1 MLNAHKVYAKNRVN
15 PCSVKQHDQIDRP
28 VDLVHLSRQ
37 TLGNRELEREILR
50 LFNKQSEIYLER
62 MRHAKSAE
70 EWREAVH
77 TIKGS
82 ARGIGAWGVVGIAE
96 KVEKVAAARLK
107 KQKPKMI
114 AEFAGKLQDANVFI
128 NGVLADV

>member
-1 MLNAHKVYAKNRVN
+1 MLNAHQVYAKDRAN
-15 PCSVKQHDQIDRP
+15 PCSVKQNDQIDRP

-50 LFNKQSEIYLER
+50 LFHKQSGIYLER
-62 MRHAKSAE
+62 MRHAKSAA

-82 ARGIGAWGVVGIAE
+82 ARGIGAWGVVSIAE

-107 KQKPKMI
+107 KQKTRMI
-114 AEFAGKLQDANVFI
+114 AEFSGKLKDANAFI
-128 NGVLADV
+128 DGVLADA

>member
-1 MLNAHKVYAKNRVN
+1 MLNAHQAYVDEQAN
-15 PCSVKQHDQIDRP
+15 PCSVKQHNQIDRP

-50 LFNKQSEIYLER
+50 LFHRQSGIYLER
-62 MRHAKSAE
+62 MRHAKSAD
-70 EWREAVH
+70 EWRDAVH

-82 ARGIGAWGVVGIAE
+82 ARGIGAWGVVDVAE

-107 KQKPKMI
+107 KQRDSMI
-114 AEFAGKLQDANVFI
+114 AEFAGKLDDANDFI
-128 NGVLADV
+128 DGVLADT